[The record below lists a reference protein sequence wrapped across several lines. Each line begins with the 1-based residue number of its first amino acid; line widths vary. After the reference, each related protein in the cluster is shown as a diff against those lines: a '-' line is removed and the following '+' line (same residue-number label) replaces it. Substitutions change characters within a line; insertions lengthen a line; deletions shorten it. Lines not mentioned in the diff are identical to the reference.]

1 MKRPHLPYRPCAGI
15 MLFNQQAEVFV
26 GSRLDGEISANE
38 DDYWQMPQGGI
49 DPGEDPL
56 AAAWRELEEE
66 TGTRK
71 ARLLAE
77 SQDWHTYDLPDHLIG
92 KIWDGKYC
100 GQRQK
105 WFAMAFEGADSDIN
119 LDTENPEFKAWK
131 WVPLAQIPDLIV
143 PFKKG
148 LYQGLVREFTPTAQ
162 ALLSNRDKN

>member
-1 MKRPHLPYRPCAGI
+1 

-26 GSRLDGEISANE
+26 GSRVDGEAFANE
-38 DDYWQMPQGGI
+38 DTYWQMPQGGI
-49 DPGEDPL
+49 NPGEDPL

-77 SQDWHTYDLPDHLIG
+77 SRDWHTYDLPDYLIG

-105 WFAMAFEGADSDIN
+105 WFAMAFEGTDSDIN
-119 LDTENPEFKAWK
+119 LDTEQPEFKAWK

-143 PFKKG
+143 PFKKD

-162 ALLSNRDKN
+162 ALLSKGSAVQ